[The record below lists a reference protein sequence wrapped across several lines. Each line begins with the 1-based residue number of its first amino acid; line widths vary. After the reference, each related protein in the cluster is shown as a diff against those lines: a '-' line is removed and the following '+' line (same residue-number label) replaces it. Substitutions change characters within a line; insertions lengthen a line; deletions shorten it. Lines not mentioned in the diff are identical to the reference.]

1 MPADHGGRFDDLSI
15 TRPSRDRSKTPES
28 MARMVRSV
36 GVNLGRSIL
45 PLQHQDLM
53 AKSED
58 FGVAL
63 VATHHQQPETS
74 DQQPEQVG

>member
-1 MPADHGGRFDDLSI
+1 
-15 TRPSRDRSKTPES
+15 
-28 MARMVRSV
+28 MVRSV

-45 PLQHQDLM
+45 PLAHQDLM
-53 AKSED
+53 AKSDD

-63 VATHHQQPETS
+63 VATHQQQPKAN

>member
-1 MPADHGGRFDDLSI
+1 MPADHGGRFDDQHHASESRPVKG
-15 TRPSRDRSKTPES
+15 TREHGEDGP
-28 MARMVRSV
+28 V
-36 GVNLGRSIL
+36 GRGEPGAVDL

-63 VATHHQQPETS
+63 VATHQQQPETS